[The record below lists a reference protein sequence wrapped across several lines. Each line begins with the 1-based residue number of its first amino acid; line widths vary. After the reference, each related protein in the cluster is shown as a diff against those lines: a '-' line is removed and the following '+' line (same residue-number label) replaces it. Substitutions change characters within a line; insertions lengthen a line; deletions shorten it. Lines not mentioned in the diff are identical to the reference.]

1 MHPKTESFIERLLT
15 QMLST
20 ISEPKT
26 RSVLHFYWYARIS
39 CSIQKS
45 IAEAKLSKSRLI
57 NGGLTRI
64 NNIKSINNFLADKLL
79 LLDNYDNSL

>member
-26 RSVLHFYWYARIS
+26 RSVLHFYWYARSS

-64 NNIKSINNFLADKLL
+64 NNIKSIEHFLADKLL
-79 LLDNYDNSL
+79 LLAR